1 MGRKPMS
8 DEDEVFLYV
17 QAFCCSPFDL
27 SVTAATWH
35 DVALALNYCDGDFRA
50 DGRNSRWRSGVCT
63 AFAAFDDA
71 PRLLCAWRAVMV

>member
-35 DVALALNYCDGDFRA
+35 DVALALNYCMATSGRTAGIRA
-50 DGRNSRWRSGVCT
+50 GAVGYAWLSQRST
-63 AFAAFDDA
+63 T
-71 PRLLCAWRAVMV
+71 PRASYARGAL